1 MSEKFNQN
9 PENSCEGS
17 ESKPQFDS
25 FGEAFKAGTT
35 DGAAKAREKVPGFKT
50 GVADAVH
57 DIAYGL
63 AYGSVFAAAF
73 INELI
78 PANIRDGLSRGA
90 EDGKAAGKKACDTV
104 QDALGPDDKSIE
116 GSDITNPSFS

>member
-17 ESKPQFDS
+17 ESKRQFDS
-25 FGEAFKAGTT
+25 FGEALKAGTT
-35 DGAAKAREKVPGFKT
+35 DGAAKAREKAPGLKT

-57 DIAYGL
+57 DMAYGL

-73 INELI
+73 IKNFKPFTE
-78 PANIRDGLSRGA
+78 
-90 EDGKAAGKKACDTV
+90 
-104 QDALGPDDKSIE
+104 
-116 GSDITNPSFS
+116 